1 MIGTVLLVFITVF
14 IFMKLFN
21 SFGNSKYNNE
31 SITRES
37 MTQESEKK
45 MKTALNLEQPQNP
58 IVQSTIQPVD
68 NSFAN
73 DIIMIKNRFENFVP
87 EIFLKQAE
95 QIFDK
100 VFNAFV
106 DSQHQILKESLSE
119 KLYEN
124 FAVQI
129 KKRDDKNLRQEMTI
143 EHLKT
148 SLKKI
153 YISSDVIQL
162 LVSFEVSQVV
172 AMVDINGNSLDN
184 PNKIARKVQHAWLFE
199 SSKSNNELKWIIVK
213 TSSNELR

>member
-199 SSKSNNELKWIIVK
+199 SSESNNGLKWIIVK